1 MILDIIKTVLIIF
14 SFLIIIAGAVTCKK
28 NKRVDSIDVMV
39 FIFFILLVTFLI
51 LI

>member
-1 MILDIIKTVLIIF
+1 MAF
-14 SFLIIIAGAVTCKK
+14 SILIIIAGAVTCKK